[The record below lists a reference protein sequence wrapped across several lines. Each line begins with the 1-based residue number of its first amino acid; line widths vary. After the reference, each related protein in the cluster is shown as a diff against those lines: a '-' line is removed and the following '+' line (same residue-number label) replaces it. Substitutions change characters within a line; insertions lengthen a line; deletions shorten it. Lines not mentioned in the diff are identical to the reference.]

1 MNNTEP
7 TTEEYIDISEKV
19 RSGEY
24 FRDARA
30 VADFDL
36 HEPMSERY
44 VYIFLT
50 ILALTILITAV
61 IAWQGLFP
69 LKPRIPFIFIT
80 NDIVEDYPHIKS
92 LADYTGE
99 NPNSALRR
107 FLISNY
113 VQTREEY
120 DAATFDRNHNAVQ
133 KLSTTNVVDAYENF
147 ITPTN
152 PESPISLYQR
162 NTIRKIN
169 ILQIKIPNNAVET
182 DDSGKPKEFRASV
195 VFDATLIKDDV
206 EGSTTRHQVDIAF
219 KYKDIKLDSNTL
231 KIEPYGFIVTSYQ
244 IKNL

>member
-1 MNNTEP
+1 MDNIEQ
-7 TTEEYIDISEKV
+7 TTEEQIEISEKV

-30 VADFDL
+30 MADFDL
-36 HEPMSERY
+36 HDPMSERY

-50 ILALTILITAV
+50 LLSLIIFVIAI

-69 LKPRIPFIFIT
+69 LKPRVPFIFIT

-92 LADYTGE
+92 LVDYQGE
-99 NPNSALRR
+99 NPNMALRR

-120 DAATFDRNHNAVQ
+120 NAETFDRNHNAIQ
-133 KLSTTNVVDAYENF
+133 SLSNSEVLNEYENY
-147 ITPTN
+147 ILPTN
-152 PESPISLYQR
+152 QESPISLYQR
-162 NTIRKIN
+162 HTIRKIN
-169 ILQIKIPNNAVET
+169 ILQARISEIGGE
-182 DDSGKPKEFRASV
+182 SGNSSTPKEYHGTV
-195 VFDATLIKDDV
+195 IFDAILTKDDV
-206 EGSTTRHQVDIAF
+206 DGNPTRHQVDIAF

-231 KIEPYGFIVTSYQ
+231 KIEPYGFIVTSYK